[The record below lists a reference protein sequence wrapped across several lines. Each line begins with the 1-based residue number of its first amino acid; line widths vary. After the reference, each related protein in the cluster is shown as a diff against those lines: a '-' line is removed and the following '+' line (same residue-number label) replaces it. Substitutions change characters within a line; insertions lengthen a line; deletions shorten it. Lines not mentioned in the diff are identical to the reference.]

1 MLTNI
6 DIEISMSK
14 QTTLLFIV
22 NLWRFQNE
30 QATVNGFCYPPF
42 KTTCSFDFNKRLA
55 SQIVE
60 LVGVNLKLL
69 ADFDQKNWI
78 LKRITIIKW
87 EKSNDFFGTAEPNQI
102 FTSLSH
108 YFLTSLTGFICSCR
122 ERVQDES
129 KIAMKVSCHS
139 PKSMPSFNDVITSH
153 SWVRLWVAVISL
165 QLFRGLEFYR
175 GRRL

>member
-22 NLWRFQNE
+22 NWWRFQNE

-69 ADFDQKNWI
+69 ADFDQKN
-78 LKRITIIKW
+78 
-87 EKSNDFFGTAEPNQI
+87 
-102 FTSLSH
+102 
-108 YFLTSLTGFICSCR
+108 
-122 ERVQDES
+122 
-129 KIAMKVSCHS
+129 
-139 PKSMPSFNDVITSH
+139 
-153 SWVRLWVAVISL
+153 
-165 QLFRGLEFYR
+165 
-175 GRRL
+175 